1 MLDIKYIREN
11 KELVKKAAKDK
22 LLKVDIDK
30 LLVLDSELRDLTQRI
45 DILKSQRNEISSM
58 IPGLSADAKQ
68 KLVDKVK
75 NIKDNIANL
84 EEELTPIK
92 AEYTDLMY
100 RVPSVPMEE
109 VPIGKTDEDNVE
121 ISRYGQIPKFD
132 FPIKDHVTLAEELD
146 LVDIPRGAKVSGARF
161 YYLKNEAVL
170 LEMAICRYVIDKLI
184 SKGFTPF
191 EVPMLVKE
199 EAMYGTSYFPNGRDQ
214 AYAIPEDNLYLVGTA
229 EVSLV
234 SYHSGET
241 FQSADELPKMYCGLS
256 SCFRREA
263 GTYGK
268 DTRGLYRVH
277 QFTKI
282 EQVILCEANKKKEYE
297 LHNFLLH
304 NAEEIMQD
312 FNIPYRVVKVCTGD
326 MGIGQ
331 VRKHDIE
338 AWMPSR
344 GKYSETHSCSSFD
357 DFQARR
363 SNIKYKDKDGTT
375 KYAYSLN
382 NTAIASPRILIPIL
396 ELNQNADGSVTIPKV
411 LRPYMNNMEKIEPKN
426 KNKNK

>member
-11 KELVKKAAKDK
+11 KDLVKKAAKDK
-22 LLKVDIDK
+22 LIKVDIDR
-30 LLVLDSELRDLTQRI
+30 LLVLDTDMRDYTQRL
-45 DILKSQRNEISSM
+45 DLLKSQRNDFSSM
-58 IPGLSADAKQ
+58 IAGLSQDARQ
-68 KLVDKVK
+68 NLIDKVK
-75 NIKDNIANL
+75 TIKDQITKL
-84 EEELTPIK
+84 EAELEPIK

-100 RVPSVPMEE
+100 RVPSVPMDE
-109 VPIGKTDEDNVE
+109 VPIGKTDEDSVE
-121 ISRYGQIPKFD
+121 LRRVGTIPKFD
-132 FPIKDHVTLAEELD
+132 FEIKDHVTLAENLD
-146 LVDIPRGAKVSGARF
+146 LVDIPRGAKVGGSRS

-170 LEMAICRYVIDKLI
+170 MEMALCRFVIDKLMK
-184 SKGFTPF
+184 KGFTPF
-191 EVPMLVKE
+191 EVPMMVKE

-214 AYAIPEDNLYLVGTA
+214 AYAITEDNLYLVGTS

-241 FQSADELPKMYCGLS
+241 FQSKDELPKMYCGYS

-282 EQVILCEANKKKEYE
+282 EQVILCEADKQKEYE
-297 LHNFLLH
+297 LHDFLLN

-312 FNIPYRVVKVCTGD
+312 LNIPYRVVKVCTGD

-363 SNIKYKDKDGTT
+363 SNIKYKDSDGTT
-375 KYAYSLN
+375 KFVYSLN
-382 NTAIASPRILIPIL
+382 NTAIASPRILIPLL
-396 ELNQNADGSVTIPKV
+396 ELNQNSDGSVTIPKV
-411 LRPYMNNMEKIEPKN
+411 LRPYMNNMEKIEPRKRG
-426 KNKNK
+426 